1 MEYWI
6 VQVLGQEKNKNE
18 CKLFLKKDNK
28 LIKGDFFVQIILGNR
43 VNASATKNIYPPDW
57 CLKLILKLQ
66 FLIALAFIRLH
77 VHFVIKN

>member
-6 VQVLGQEKNKNE
+6 VQLLGQEKNKNE

-43 VNASATKNIYPPDW
+43 VNASATKNIYPPD
-57 CLKLILKLQ
+57 
-66 FLIALAFIRLH
+66 
-77 VHFVIKN
+77 